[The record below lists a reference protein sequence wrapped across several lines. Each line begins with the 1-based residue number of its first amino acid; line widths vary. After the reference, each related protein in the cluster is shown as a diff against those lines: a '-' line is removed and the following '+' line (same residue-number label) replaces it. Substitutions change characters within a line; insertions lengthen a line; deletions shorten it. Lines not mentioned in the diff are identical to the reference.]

1 MYFYASVTEMYS
13 LLQGLNPERLHK
25 YAVGYACEELTVKI
39 CDKIL
44 QPFLV
49 YSHVQSMQRFNAVVN
64 SSCSLILSDVNPRR
78 HPRHRFRLHG
88 LHIRTR
94 IHNAV
99 TQSRG

>member
-44 QPFLV
+44 QPLLV

-64 SSCSLILSDVNPRR
+64 SSCSLILSDVNPV
-78 HPRHRFRLHG
+78 G
-88 LHIRTR
+88 TR
-94 IHNAV
+94 AIASV
-99 TQSRG
+99 CMGFTSGRAYTMR